1 MHLMHTAKLMHD
13 PYFGES
19 KLLSDNKYAL
29 EKITIFDPV
38 KSSDSMESSACDLT
52 TDTVLNNS
60 KRLYRGSKNCGG
72 PGDSEGRV

>member
-13 PYFGES
+13 PYSQS

-38 KSSDSMESSACDLT
+38 KSSDSME
-52 TDTVLNNS
+52 VLH
-60 KRLYRGSKNCGG
+60 
-72 PGDSEGRV
+72 VT

>member
-1 MHLMHTAKLMHD
+1 MT
-13 PYFGES
+13 PIFGES

-60 KRLYRGSKNCGG
+60 KDCIEEAKTVVVLERFR
-72 PGDSEGRV
+72 R